1 MGRLGRLT
9 SIAYSN
15 AERSELK
22 IKHGSV
28 LSKGSKPIFNG
39 MNTSRT
45 KSLKKIYFCEHAEVN
60 VVRQFINRMSRKKG
74 KKWTKRNIGKFI
86 VWVVRINSKC
96 ENSDHFKVTE
106 SKPCQN
112 CIDELKQ
119 IGIKRIGYSNID
131 GNIIVKKIDTLT
143 GILSGAQMSYKRQFN
158 SVYHWSQSRSFH
170 NIL

>member
-15 AERSELK
+15 AERSDLN
-22 IKHGSV
+22 IKHGAV

-60 VVRQFINRMSRKKG
+60 VVRQFVNRMSRKKG

-86 VWVVRINSKC
+86 VWVVRVNAQC
-96 ENSDHFKVTE
+96 EKSDHFKVTE

-112 CIDELKQ
+112 CIDQLRQ
-119 IGIKRIGYSNID
+119 IGIKRIGYSDSD
-131 GNIIVKKIDTLT
+131 GNILVKKIETLS
-143 GILSGAQMSYKRQFN
+143 GILSGAQMSYRQQFN